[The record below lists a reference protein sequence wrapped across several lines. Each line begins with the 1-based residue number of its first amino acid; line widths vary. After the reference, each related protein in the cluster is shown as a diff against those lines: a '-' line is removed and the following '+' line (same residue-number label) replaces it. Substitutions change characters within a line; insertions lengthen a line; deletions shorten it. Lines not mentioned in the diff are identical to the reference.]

1 MLDAPGKTKALKAAL
16 RVRGWVRDRLL
27 TDVCEVGDD
36 GPSLVGSV
44 RHGQERPS
52 LPAPLRVTPA
62 VRCLTRCQEAES
74 VTAMDELSRAGAAPW
89 GVPGPM
95 FSQAGL
101 ARPAAWAAPPD
112 LDRLRASR
120 ARGRRGKPL
129 VPTSVASPRL
139 SDELFARL
147 LSFGTP
153 QEVHRDDVL
162 FSPGDEDADLIVVA
176 RGSVEVVRTEM
187 AQVPAATVATVDAG
201 GFVGELNLLTG
212 QNVYLLCRAREAG
225 TVYRVSPERLRQ
237 LMATDVEL
245 SDIVFKAL
253 IARRELLQRSRT
265 AALAVDIVGG
275 ARSAAALALR
285 TYAARQRLIH
295 LWFDADTPAGRAMME
310 SSGLT
315 QVDLPAVV
323 MPGTTLK
330 HATPGGLAEK
340 LGLSYRR
347 SSTKPVDVT
356 IVGAGPA
363 GLAAAVYGA
372 SEGLDTVLLDAV
384 GTGGQAA
391 ASSRIENYFGF
402 PFGLSGADL
411 TGLAVLQALKFGAQ
425 LASPCQAVKLDTD
438 RNGDLLRL
446 HLQDGEVIDSK
457 SVIIATG
464 ARYRALPLER
474 WPDFEGA
481 GIYYAATELEARGC
495 AGSPV
500 TVVGGANSAGQA
512 ALYLA
517 GRGSEV
523 SLVVRGPDI
532 AAEMSAYLV
541 DRLRAHPRVTV
552 RCRSEVTRLD
562 GDEFLEEV
570 SITDRAADSTQAQL
584 CSGLFCF
591 IGAEP
596 ATSWLTGIAT
606 GDDGFIRTD
615 VQLNDDD
622 LGPAW
627 ATLGRRLPFETSIPG
642 VFAVGDV
649 HSGSMK
655 RVAAAT
661 GEGASAIASV
671 HKAINPVV

>member
-1 MLDAPGKTKALKAAL
+1 MN
-16 RVRGWVRDRLL
+16 
-27 TDVCEVGDD
+27 
-36 GPSLVGSV
+36 
-44 RHGQERPS
+44 
-52 LPAPLRVTPA
+52 
-62 VRCLTRCQEAES
+62 
-74 VTAMDELSRAGAAPW
+74 ELSRTAAAPRAAR
-89 GVPGPM
+89 GAM
-95 FSQAGL
+95 FSQPGL
-101 ARPAAWAAPPD
+101 ARPVAWAAPHD
-112 LDRLRASR
+112 LDRLRASH
-120 ARGRRGKPL
+120 AGGQPGKPL
-129 VPTSVASPRL
+129 VPASVASPRL
-139 SDELFARL
+139 GDELFARL
-147 LSFGTP
+147 LAYGTP
-153 QEVHRDDVL
+153 HETHRGDVL
-162 FSPGDEDADLIVVA
+162 FRPGDEDVDLIVVE
-176 RGSVEVVRTEM
+176 RGSVEVVRT
-187 AQVPAATVATVDAG
+187 ATGNAPAATVAVVDAG

-212 QNVYLLCRAREAG
+212 QNVYLQCRVLEAG
-225 TVYRVSPERLRQ
+225 TVYRVTPERLRQ
-237 LMATDVEL
+237 LMANDGEL
-245 SDIVFKAL
+245 SDVIFRAL
-253 IARRELLQRSRT
+253 VARRELLQRS
-265 AALAVDIVGG
+265 ADAQAVEIVGNP
-275 ARSAAALALR
+275 RSASGLALR

-295 LWFDADTPAGRAMME
+295 VWIDAGSPAGEALMG

-315 QVDLPAVV
+315 EDDLPAVV
-323 MPGTTLK
+323 MPGATLK
-330 HATPGGLAEK
+330 RATPGT
-340 LGLSYRR
+340 LGQQLNLTYHR
-347 SSTKPVDVT
+347 STKKPVDVT
-356 IVGAGPA
+356 IIGAGPA

-372 SEGLDTVLLDAV
+372 SEGLDTVLLDAT

-446 HLQDGEVIDSK
+446 HLQGGEVIDSK
-457 SVIIATG
+457 AIVIATG

-481 GIYYAATELEARGC
+481 GIYYAATELEARAC

-532 AAEMSAYLV
+532 ATEMSAYLV
-541 DRLRAHPRVTV
+541 DRLLAHPRVTV

-562 GDEFLEEV
+562 GGDFLEEV
-570 SITDRAADSTQAQL
+570 SITDRTADTAQAQP

-606 GDDGFIRTD
+606 GDDGFVRTD
-615 VQLNDDD
+615 VQLTGDD

-627 ATLGRRLPFETSIPG
+627 TALGRRPLPFETSIPG

-671 HKAINPVV
+671 HKAIATLA

>member
-1 MLDAPGKTKALKAAL
+1 
-16 RVRGWVRDRLL
+16 
-27 TDVCEVGDD
+27 
-36 GPSLVGSV
+36 
-44 RHGQERPS
+44 
-52 LPAPLRVTPA
+52 
-62 VRCLTRCQEAES
+62 
-74 VTAMDELSRAGAAPW
+74 
-89 GVPGPM
+89 
-95 FSQAGL
+95 FSQPGL
-101 ARPAAWAAPPD
+101 ARPVAWATPQD
-112 LDRLRASR
+112 LGRLRASH
-120 ARGRRGKPL
+120 ARGRPGKPL

-139 SDELFARL
+139 GDALFARL
-147 LSFGTP
+147 LSFGTH
-153 QEVHRDDVL
+153 QEVRRGDVL

-176 RGSVEVVRTEM
+176 RGSVEVVRT
-187 AQVPAATVATVDAG
+187 ATADVPAATVAVVDAG

-212 QNVYLLCRAREAG
+212 QNVYLMCRAREAG
-225 TVYRVSPERLRQ
+225 TVHRVSPERLRQ

-253 IARRELLQRSRT
+253 IARRELLQRST
-265 AALAVDIVGG
+265 AALAMDIVGG

-295 LWFDADTPAGRAMME
+295 MWFDADTPAGRAMME
-310 SSGLT
+310 SSGLAE
-315 QVDLPAVV
+315 VDLPAVV

-330 HATPGGLAEK
+330 HATPGALAEK

-411 TGLAVLQALKFGAQ
+411 TGRAVLQALKFGAQ
-425 LASPCQAVKLDTD
+425 LASPCEAVRLDAD
-438 RNGDLLRL
+438 RNGGRLRL
-446 HLQDGEVIDSK
+446 HLPEGEFIDSK
-457 SVIIATG
+457 AVVIATG

-495 AGSPV
+495 VGSPV
-500 TVVGGANSAGQA
+500 TVIGGANSAGQA

-517 GRGSEV
+517 GRGSDV
-523 SLVVRGPDI
+523 SLVVRRADI
-532 AAEMSAYLV
+532 RAEMSAYLV
-541 DRLRAHPRVTV
+541 DRLLVHPRVTV

-562 GDEFLEEV
+562 GADFLEEISV
-570 SITDRAADSTQAQL
+570 TDRAAGTTQAQPY
-584 CSGLFCF
+584 SGLFCF

-596 ATSWLTGIAT
+596 ATDWLPGIAT
-606 GDDGFIRTD
+606 EDDGFI
-615 VQLNDDD
+615 
-622 LGPAW
+622 
-627 ATLGRRLPFETSIPG
+627 
-642 VFAVGDV
+642 
-649 HSGSMK
+649 
-655 RVAAAT
+655 
-661 GEGASAIASV
+661 
-671 HKAINPVV
+671 